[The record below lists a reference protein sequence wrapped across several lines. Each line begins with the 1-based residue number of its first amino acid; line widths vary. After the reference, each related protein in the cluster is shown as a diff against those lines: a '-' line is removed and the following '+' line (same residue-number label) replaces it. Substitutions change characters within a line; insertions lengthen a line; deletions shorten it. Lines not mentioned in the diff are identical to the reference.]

1 MTTVP
6 TPWKHTQGFLVG
18 LVIACCLQLLI
29 PVGWGLSAAGDLDS
43 DTPVGIPSAETVDQ
57 TIDVPEGDVPALIN
71 AIIEANE
78 NPDEAA
84 VIQITGVYTLS
95 PEADDRIPFDHAGNT
110 GLPAIDSEI
119 TIEAADGEEATIQR
133 DPTLNCGLDQ
143 TTSDEKFRIIYVDQG
158 AILMLNSLT
167 VRHGCIDDSDRFF
180 RNAGGIHNEGELHI
194 TDSEISSNFS
204 NRYGGGIKNTGVL
217 EITDSAITQNIAES
231 IGGGI
236 YNEDNGHLE
245 TSGTYF
251 IDNSA
256 SGSGGGI
263 RSDGTMEVAGSEF
276 SNNVADFGGG
286 IFNEGL
292 AEITDTEVANNF
304 GERGGGGIENREGT
318 LNISEST
325 ISENFASGDGGG
337 IVNTNSGELL
347 ITETTITNNTAEDHG
362 GGIRNFAIIVITA
375 SLVTN
380 NTAQDDGGGISDSG
394 DSHTEISE
402 SEVTGNVAGTGG
414 GISIHM
420 GHMEITGTEISG
432 NSAEQG
438 GGGGIITSF
447 GVRDPVLTII
457 DGQISNNSASVGG
470 GGIISRGDLTI
481 TESEITNNSAEGGPS
496 GGISHSR
503 GDGEI
508 IESTIAENSASGVGG
523 GIRKGNRGELLIS
536 GSQISN
542 NETSSDGGGISN
554 EGDLNIANT
563 VISGNIAEGFG
574 GGILNAVLEAS
585 LSIERSTISEN
596 EAGVGGGGIDSVGE
610 LAVVNSTVFN
620 NNASGNGGGIL
631 SDFGET
637 VILATTIAGNSASA
651 DGGGLFVSEDFD
663 RVPVRVKN
671 SIIAGSLS
679 GGDCSIND
687 EFEVSGTNL
696 SSDES
701 CPGFSL
707 TDTDP
712 ELEPGGPQDNEGPT
726 PTIAL
731 LPGSPA
737 LGAVTDCTDLD
748 GNDIETDQRG
758 VARPQ
763 GEACD
768 LGAFEDG
775 VLEPGELAI
784 HPNQAGDIGAATV
797 TVFGSDF
804 TSDHSVH
811 LTRGADADIVG
822 SILGVTH
829 EGSRMNVRFNLEGA
843 IHGVWDLAV
852 TNSQGVTNTLEDAFT
867 IIEGEEPQ
875 VWATIQGA
883 NQLINSETGTVNV
896 NYGNSGGADV
906 HDVMLYVH
914 LPDDL
919 EFSVN
924 EGELIGSEVEDWVDP
939 DELDPNLLQT
949 LDLHIDIA
957 GENRTVL
964 PLWIYRLPVGAAK
977 TLSLEVTPTSEL
989 SRPIEAEIAAVSTL
1003 NDFSRTGDFEA
1014 ADPPLL
1020 DVIWTGILYEAWH
1033 LEHGTAAL
1041 ASSSEAVLPQQTAS
1055 PCTPPPPEDRL
1066 EDLLDELEEDRQEF
1080 FDTAQE
1086 LFPSTGDVLLKG
1098 ALGLGGIAVCAKTLG
1113 TACFLAAA
1121 APDALSIKDAYD
1133 VVSFDL
1139 DDDNGNGN
1147 GDEEA
1152 NPCEESDE
1160 DNYNPVVQDDIPT
1173 ASRTFG
1179 HPHFMTF
1186 DRMDYDFQ
1194 AVGEFILTRSTI
1206 DETEV
1211 QTRLEQF
1218 DPQYE
1223 DFTIVT
1229 AGAMNVAGDA
1239 VVFEENRESFENVP
1253 DLRINGASTDLPEI
1267 GSEPMA
1273 LPGGGSI
1280 TRAGRTFMVEWP
1292 DGQTRVDVRQ
1302 SATVMGMIVEPML
1315 APMYSANLEGLLGT
1329 ADGNR
1334 ATDFQTRDGTILHYP
1349 LSFDELYREFGD
1361 SWRVTQEES
1370 LFGTETFEDLSVPTE
1385 HITTAD
1391 LDPAAVAEAEEICA
1405 EYGVQ
1410 DPILMDNCVFDVAIT
1425 GDERFAIDTIEL
1437 ITPKA
1442 EEQAAETMDEN
1453 DAKLQVVLETTAE
1466 NRTFDFSGTG
1476 AIGAF
1481 TLVEDGDRST
1491 VTHTKAF
1498 HPLTAG
1504 LYEIALQD
1512 AAMDGVELVDIGCV
1526 GSRSVETDLA
1536 AGTATVDLAAGE
1548 AARCTFSILP
1558 VELEV
1563 SLARTFDDP
1572 TRQESYRLVG
1582 LPGQVD
1588 VDLAATVTGD
1598 PGTAWRAFRESGAEA
1613 LEEYDASEAFHFR
1626 PGKGFWLLAQEAWA
1640 FEETVG
1646 AVEALTDEPTI
1657 ELTEG
1662 WNILS
1667 NPLGAG
1673 ISWPEVL
1680 TLNDLDETLW
1690 RWSGSWEEANVL
1702 ASALDG
1708 EAYYFFNEAQLDELA
1723 LTSDG
1728 DDDAL
1733 LAAAAE
1739 ASEED
1744 PGDETA
1750 LLELDV
1756 YVDDRRASG
1765 VTLGL
1770 AADEDEEVGHR
1781 APPAHFEAASLR
1793 IESPDTDGFLA
1804 RRITRGEE
1812 GVYDLVLEAEPETS
1826 VELRSAEL
1834 SEGSDARLEVTASG
1848 ATYDLRETSD
1858 ISIDVPE
1865 DEERV
1870 ELRLHLAS
1878 FEGVLAEVPQELEL
1892 RSPYPNPARGGVTIE
1907 YVLPEPTAVVIE
1919 VFNVLGQEVALLED
1933 AERPAGVHTITWG
1946 LDSGVGALSSGTYF
1960 VRLRAEGHTETQQ
1973 VTLLR

>member
-6 TPWKHTQGFLVG
+6 TRIKHNHGFLGG

-29 PVGWGLSAAGDLDS
+29 PVGWGLSAAGDLDYDVPAS
-43 DTPVGIPSAETVDQ
+43 IDGVETVEQ

-78 NPDEAA
+78 SPDEPA
-84 VIQITGVYTLS
+84 VIQITGTYTLS
-95 PEADDRIPFDHAGNT
+95 PEADDRIPFDHEGNT

-119 TIEAADGEEATIQR
+119 TIEAAGGEEATIQR
-133 DPTLNCGLDQ
+133 DPNLNCELDQ

-158 AILMLNSLT
+158 AMLTLNSLT

-217 EITDSAITQNIAES
+217 EITNSAITQNIAES
-231 IGGGI
+231 IGAGI

-245 TSGTYF
+245 TSGTHF

-286 IFNEGL
+286 IFNEGH
-292 AEITDTEVANNF
+292 AEITDTEVANNS

-402 SEVTGNVAGTGG
+402 SEVTANVAGTGG

-438 GGGGIITSF
+438 GGGGITTSS

-457 DGQISNNSASVGG
+457 DSQIFNNSASVGG

-481 TESEITNNSAEGGPS
+481 TESEITNNSAEDGSS

-503 GDGEI
+503 GDAEI
-508 IESTIAENSASGVGG
+508 IESTIAENFASGVGG

-620 NNASGNGGGIL
+620 NHASGNGGGIL

-679 GGDCSIND
+679 GGECSIND
-687 EFEVSGTNL
+687 EFEAQGDNL
-696 SSDES
+696 STDDT
-701 CPGFSL
+701 CPGFTL
-707 TDTDP
+707 TNTDP
-712 ELEPGGPQDNEGPT
+712 ELEPGGPQDNDGPT

-737 LGAVTDCTDLD
+737 IGAVTDCTDLD
-748 GNDIETDQRG
+748 GDPIETDQRG

-768 LGAFEDG
+768 LGAFEVG
-775 VLEPGELAI
+775 VLEPGELAV
-784 HPNQAGDIGAATV
+784 HPDQAGDIGTATV

-829 EGSRMNVRFNLEGA
+829 EGSRMDVRFNLEGA
-843 IHGVWDLAV
+843 TLGEWDLTV
-852 TNSQGVTNTLEDAFT
+852 TNSQGVTNTLEDALT
-867 IIEGEEPQ
+867 IIEGEEPR

-883 NQLINSETGTVNV
+883 NQLINGETGTVNV

-919 EFSVN
+919 EYSVN
-924 EGELIGSEVEDWVDP
+924 EAELVGSEVEDWVDP
-939 DELDPNLLQT
+939 DELDPNVLQT
-949 LDLHIDIA
+949 LDLHVDIA
-957 GENRTVL
+957 GENQTVL

-977 TLSLEVTPTSEL
+977 TLSLEVTPSSEL

-1014 ADPPLL
+1014 AAPPLL
-1020 DVIWTGILYEAWH
+1020 DVIWTGILYDAWNI
-1033 LEHGTAAL
+1033 EHGTAAL
-1041 ASSSEAVLPQQTAS
+1041 ASSSEAVRPQQTAS

-1086 LFPSTGDVLLKG
+1086 LLPSTGDVLLNG
-1098 ALGLGGIAVCAKTLG
+1098 ALGLGAIAVCAKTLG
-1113 TACFLAAA
+1113 TACLLAAA

-1160 DNYNPVVQDDIPT
+1160 DNYNPVVQDDIPP

-1211 QTRLEQF
+1211 QIRLEQF

-1223 DFTIVT
+1223 DFTIIT
-1229 AGAMNVAGDA
+1229 AGAMNVASDA

-1253 DLRINGASTDLPEI
+1253 DLRINGASTDLPEM
-1267 GSEPMA
+1267 GSEPIA
-1273 LPGGGSI
+1273 LPGGGTI

-1442 EEQAAETMDEN
+1442 KEQAAETMDEN

-1466 NRTFDFSGTG
+1466 NRTFDFGGTG

-1504 LYEIALQD
+1504 LYEITLQD
-1512 AAMDGVELVDIGCV
+1512 AAIDGVELIDIGCV
-1526 GSRSVETDLA
+1526 GAESVETDLA
-1536 AGTATVDLAAGE
+1536 AGTAAVDLAAGE

-1563 SLARTFDDP
+1563 SLVRSFEDP

-1588 VDLAATVTGD
+1588 VDLAETVTGE
-1598 PGTAWRAFRESGAEA
+1598 PGPDWRAFRESGAEA

-1626 PGKGFWLLAQEAWA
+1626 PGKGFWLLAQEDWA

-1667 NPLGAG
+1667 NPLGGG

-1708 EAYYFFNEAQLDELA
+1708 EAYYFFNEAELNELA

-1770 AADEDEEVGHR
+1770 AADEGEKVAHR

-1793 IESPDTDGFLA
+1793 IQDSATDDTYARQVVAGKARTFAIILAGESQTSVAIRSSGANSFGAAGLELPEKGIA
-1804 RRITRGEE
+1804 
-1812 GVYDLVLEAEPETS
+1812 YDLSEESTITVTFEKGQENVPIHVQLTAADALEEAIPD
-1826 VELRSAEL
+1826 ELA
-1834 SEGSDARLEVTASG
+1834 
-1848 ATYDLRETSD
+1848 
-1858 ISIDVPE
+1858 
-1865 DEERV
+1865 
-1870 ELRLHLAS
+1870 LH
-1878 FEGVLAEVPQELEL
+1878 P
-1892 RSPYPNPARGGVTIE
+1892 PYPNPTQDEIRIG
-1907 YVLPEPTAVVIE
+1907 YDLPEPTEVTID
-1919 VFNVLGQEVALLED
+1919 VFNVLGQRVALLED
-1933 AERPAGVHTITWG
+1933 RERMAGEHELTW
-1946 LDSGVGALSSGTYF
+1946 DVSSGAGMLSSGTYF
-1960 VRLRAEGHTETQQ
+1960 VRLRAEGRRLTEQF
-1973 VTLLR
+1973 VIVR